1 MTVDERTH
9 QLRRTL
15 RTAAR
20 VCFSLALTALASC
33 GGSFN
38 NPPDVVNS
46 STTGNRT
53 LAFAYFQRCINP
65 IFFTPV
71 GSNTCSASG
80 CHDNVNGT
88 GGALRVFASAQ
99 VIDVLN
105 AANTPDVIR
114 QSDMYKNFVSASSVV
129 IVGSPGDSRLIN
141 KPLVRGILHG
151 GGQIFASDQD
161 PAIKRMEY
169 WITHPSTQGDEF
181 SPSTYGMF
189 DNGNPNTGGCN
200 S

>member
-1 MTVDERTH
+1 MTVDERA

-15 RTAAR
+15 RTAGR
-20 VCFSLALTALASC
+20 VCFALALTALASC
-33 GGSFN
+33 GGSLN
-38 NPPDVVNS
+38 NPPGVVNS
-46 STTGNRT
+46 TTTGNRS

-65 IFFTPV
+65 IFFTAA
-71 GSNTCSASG
+71 GNNTCAASG

-88 GGALRVFASAQ
+88 GGALRVFSSAQ
-99 VIDVLN
+99 VIDVLAN
-105 AANTPDVIR
+105 APDAIR
-114 QSDMYKNFVSASSVV
+114 QTDMYKNFVSASSVV
-129 IVGSPGDSRLIN
+129 IVGSPGESRLIN

-169 WITHPSTQGDEF
+169 WITHPAQQGDEF